1 MIRFMKR
8 FRDLTRHSDKRFETA
23 KNYYQYV
30 CSKKKR
36 VDAPTEFS
44 SMTWTEIIELM
55 VERQLEKLPEHK
67 RAAARASWERTNRED
82 EE

>member
-1 MIRFMKR
+1 
-8 FRDLTRHSDKRFETA
+8 
-23 KNYYQYV
+23 
-30 CSKKKR
+30 
-36 VDAPTEFS
+36 
-44 SMTWTEIIELM
+44 MTWTEIIELM